1 MARAKNDNLVNE
13 FDRVCHCCQRH
24 IHFERNKSVENVV
37 FFDGLFYHEKCF
49 KESAGFHRKC
59 GGCSKDII
67 IDDADQEGI
76 LVFKNK
82 YWHEDC
88 FRKKYSD
95 KPIFMENIPEYKED
109 AYVKIVGVFNGR
121 KKNITKLN
129 EYEIAAVKEVDRI
142 FDEKLVNDYIR
153 KQYDIQTVPWD
164 SIAALYDGRYGVKI
178 PPKHLYDMFVRKQSY
193 LDKINAQNIAKGKE
207 ITCAS
212 RVKYDLKVLYNK
224 YDSYLKFLLRILV
237 YFFFLH
243 YGHQMALPHHR
254 NTAAHV
260 DDLGKLRCHHN
271 NADSTVCK
279 LLHQMIDLGFSPHIN
294 SACRLIKDQNFG
306 VCR

>member
-67 IDDADQEGI
+67 IEDADQEGI

-121 KKNITKLN
+121 KKDITKLN

-193 LDKINAQNIAKGKE
+193 LGKINAQNIAKGKE
-207 ITCAS
+207 IIGVL

-224 YDSYLKFLLRILV
+224 YDSYLKFLEKQKILEAEAQSDKTDEK
-237 YFFFLH
+237 LI
-243 YGHQMALPHHR
+243 LT
-254 NTAAHV
+254 TAPQPKTV
-260 DDLGKLRCHHN
+260 ETNNNSDDSLDDLL
-271 NADSTVCK
+271 
-279 LLHQMIDLGFSPHIN
+279 IDI
-294 SACRLIKDQNFG
+294 FG
-306 VCR
+306 

>member
-49 KESAGFHRKC
+49 KKSAGFHRKC

-67 IDDADQEGI
+67 IEDADQEDI

-88 FRKKYSD
+88 FKKKYSD

-121 KKNITKLN
+121 KKDITKLN
-129 EYEIAAVKEVDRI
+129 EYKIAAVKEVDKI

-153 KQYDIQTVPWD
+153 KQNGIQTVPWD
-164 SIAALYDGRYGVKI
+164 SIAALYDGKYGVKI

-193 LDKINAQNIAKGKE
+193 LDKINAQNIAKGKD
-207 ITCAS
+207 ITGVS

-224 YDSYLKFLLRILV
+224 YDSYLKFLEKQKILEAEAQSDKTDEK
-237 YFFFLH
+237 LI
-243 YGHQMALPHHR
+243 LT
-254 NTAAHV
+254 TAPQPKTV
-260 DDLGKLRCHHN
+260 ETNNNSDDSLDDLLN
-271 NADSTVCK
+271 D
-279 LLHQMIDLGFSPHIN
+279 I
-294 SACRLIKDQNFG
+294 FG
-306 VCR
+306 

>member
-49 KESAGFHRKC
+49 KKSAGFHRKC

-67 IDDADQEGI
+67 IEDADQEDI

-88 FRKKYSD
+88 FKKKYSD

-121 KKNITKLN
+121 KKDITKLN
-129 EYEIAAVKEVDRI
+129 EYKIAAVKEVDKI

-164 SIAALYDGRYGVKI
+164 SIAALYDGKYGVKI

-207 ITCAS
+207 
-212 RVKYDLKVLYNK
+212 
-224 YDSYLKFLLRILV
+224 F
-237 YFFFLH
+237 
-243 YGHQMALPHHR
+243 
-254 NTAAHV
+254 
-260 DDLGKLRCHHN
+260 
-271 NADSTVCK
+271 
-279 LLHQMIDLGFSPHIN
+279 
-294 SACRLIKDQNFG
+294 
-306 VCR
+306 